1 MAGPAFKER
10 ETGETE
16 LTVVPK
22 KVEAEKRLVRA
33 EIRETTVQATVVAA
47 ATEKMLEKYAK
58 YCPETMDALRAAQRP
73 KNIADVQIAMTG

>member
-47 ATEKMLEKYAK
+47 ATEKNA
-58 YCPETMDALRAAQRP
+58 
-73 KNIADVQIAMTG
+73 